1 MDLTRTM
8 ELAGRNLLNCLS
20 PAMNFHPYWAMRMD
34 VDYRAEMV
42 FFGNIHNLGR
52 WWDAMLRLEAAT
64 GFEIPAH
71 LEAAMLANLRES
83 FDNPDHLC
91 LSAFD
96 HPWLKPALD
105 FHSLRESLLAL
116 NALVRFRGSTWART
130 QARLMFETL
139 ARITRDDASWDVTA
153 LDYHR
158 RMAPAGGDRGAEREQ
173 SRPADRGAGLVL
185 PGDRRAARL

>member
-20 PAMNFHPYWAMRMD
+20 PPMNFQPYWAMRMD
-34 VDYRAEMV
+34 VDYRGEMV

-91 LSAFD
+91 LPAFD
-96 HPWLKPALD
+96 HPWLKPTLD

-116 NALVRFRGSTWART
+116 NALVRFRGSRWAQRAGSPDAGDPGPHHARGCHVGRGR
-130 QARLMFETL
+130 ARLLPSPRPSRTWPW
-139 ARITRDDASWDVTA
+139 S
-153 LDYHR
+153 R
-158 RMAPAGGDRGAEREQ
+158 R
-173 SRPADRGAGLVL
+173 
-185 PGDRRAARL
+185 

>member
-1 MDLTRTM
+1 
-8 ELAGRNLLNCLS
+8 
-20 PAMNFHPYWAMRMD
+20 
-34 VDYRAEMV
+34 MV

-96 HPWLKPALD
+96 HPWLKPDLD

-116 NALVRFRGSTWART
+116 NALVRYRGSVWARR
-130 QARLMFETL
+130 QARLMLETL
-139 ARITRDDASWDVTA
+139 ARITRDDATWDVAA

-158 RMAPAGGDRGAEREQ
+158 RLARPEADRGAEREQ

-185 PGDRRAARL
+185 PGDR